1 MNYLD
6 LSGLNEQL
14 NNDCESTFQEKMEA
28 SDGTRCMLDASQF
41 SGIMLTKPSLQAQQ
55 ILCFFANLSCPIS
68 MMRFASSLFP
78 YHSEAWPIASY
89 ELSQLY
95 MLEAIESAIN
105 LHYDKIAREMVADFQ
120 STREFKEIM
129 LIAHEIVERVAV
141 PEHICPEVCEF
152 ISENINLPTALPSR
166 VVQ

>member
-1 MNYLD
+1 MIYLD
-6 LSGLNEQL
+6 LSRLDEQL

-28 SDGTRCMLDASQF
+28 SDGTRCMLNASQF
-41 SGIMLTKPSLQAQQ
+41 SGIMLTKASLQAQQ

-95 MLEAIESAIN
+95 MLEAIEAAIN
-105 LHYDKIAREMVADFQ
+105 IHYDKIARKMIEDFQ
-120 STREFKEIM
+120 STREFKSII
-129 LIAHEIVERVAV
+129 LIASEIIERIAA
-141 PEHICPEVCEF
+141 PQHICPEVDAYIREHIKF
-152 ISENINLPTALPSR
+152 NTVMEHG